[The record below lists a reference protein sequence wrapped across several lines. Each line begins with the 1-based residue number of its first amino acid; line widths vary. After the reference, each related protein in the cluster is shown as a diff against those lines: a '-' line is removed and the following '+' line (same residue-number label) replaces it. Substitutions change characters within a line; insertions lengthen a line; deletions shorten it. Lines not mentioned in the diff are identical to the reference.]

1 MSNINKFNPIKYLPI
16 DNLIKYF
23 RDFVSYAGY
32 RFYALIVLMLVS
44 GLVEGVGIGMFI
56 PILNQATSE
65 PMSDRFSQ
73 AINSLFISLG
83 MEMNLTALLF
93 LLTIIFFIKG
103 CLLYLQVLAI
113 TKISADLTMSLR
125 LSLSKKYALMDYNF
139 FLDKSAGYLNNL
151 ITTEVT
157 TTVSGLN
164 KYCELIGYIIYISVY
179 LCFATILNYKMTIF
193 VMIIST
199 ILFFSFKFLY
209 RLTAKYSTELTQLN
223 ALMQSSLIQII
234 YNYKYLKATN
244 SFQTLHG
251 MLSGYISKIS
261 RMVFRL
267 GALGGIFNSI
277 VEPFVILFMCALIFY
292 YVVLGQNPLSEIMIL
307 LVFFHRTFTRVFSVQ
322 TSWQKFNAAIGG
334 VNAIKTAQTEI
345 DNNREKIPDTP
356 VSAIAGDLIFKDV
369 SYAYGSKIVLFDL
382 NFHIPL
388 NKSVA
393 IVGESGAGKT
403 TYFDLLTGLLEP
415 KSGTIALNGI
425 DFRHIDKA
433 SLRSKIGYVIQ
444 DPVVFNDTIANN
456 ISFWNCNF
464 YDYNCEA
471 RIKRAAQMAYCSE
484 FIDEMKDGYNSIIG
498 DKGAKLSGGQ
508 RQRIA
513 IAREIFKNPEIM
525 IFDEATSSLDTE
537 SEQYIQKSIDAMI
550 GKCTIIIIAHRLSTI
565 KNCDYIYVMSKG
577 RIVEEGKFDEL
588 YSIQNGLFRKMCL
601 AQQI

>member
-1 MSNINKFNPIKYLPI
+1 MRKNKKYSTRVYLPLG
-16 DNLIKYF
+16 NLIKYF

-32 RFYALIVLMLVS
+32 RFYALIALMLVS
-44 GLVEGVGIGMFI
+44 GLVEGLGIGMFI

-65 PMSDRFSQ
+65 PMSDKFSQ
-73 AINSLFISLG
+73 AINSLFLSIG
-83 MEMNLTALLF
+83 IEMNLTALLIS
-93 LLTIIFFIKG
+93 LTIIFFIKG
-103 CLLYLQVLAI
+103 CLLYLQVLAT

-125 LSLSKKYALMDYNF
+125 LSLSKKYAWMDYNF
-139 FLDKSAGYLNNL
+139 FLDKTAGYLNNL

-179 LCFATILNYKMTIF
+179 LSFATILNYKMTIF
-193 VMIIST
+193 VMIVST

-209 RLTAKYSTELTQLN
+209 RLTAKYSTEVTQLN

-234 YNYKYLKATN
+234 YNFKYLKATN
-244 SFQTLHG
+244 SFHTLHE
-251 MLSGYISKIS
+251 MLSGYISRIS
-261 RMVFRL
+261 RIVFRL

-307 LVFFHRTFTRVFSVQ
+307 LIFFHRTFTRVFSVQ

-345 DNNREKIPDTP
+345 DNNREKRPDSA
-356 VSAIAGDLIFKDV
+356 VSAVAGDIIFRDV
-369 SYAYGSKIVLFDL
+369 SYAYGSKIVLFGL
-382 NFHIPL
+382 NLHIPL

-403 TYFDLLTGLLEP
+403 TYFDLLTGMLEP
-415 KSGTIALNGI
+415 KFGTITINGI
-425 DFRHIDKA
+425 DYRHVDKA
-433 SLRSKIGYVIQ
+433 SLRSKIGYVTQ
-444 DPVVFNDTIANN
+444 EPVVFNDTIANN
-456 ISFWNCNF
+456 ISFWPCNF
-464 YDYNCEA
+464 DDTNCEA
-471 RIKRAAQMAYCSE
+471 TIKRAAQMAYCSE
-484 FIDEMKDGYNSIIG
+484 FIDEVQDGYNAIIG

-513 IAREIFKNPEIM
+513 IAREIFKNPKIL

-537 SEQYIQKSIDAMI
+537 SEQYIQKSIDAMM

-565 KNCDYIYVMSKG
+565 KNCDYIYVLSKG

-588 YSIQNGLFRKMCL
+588 YSLNNGLFKKMCL